1 MIRTSLRTFFG
12 AIIVAAAITAC
23 STEPEGTGRLTLRL
37 TDAPVP
43 ELDSARIYVSRVYVI
58 GDAGEV
64 TISDTAAVYE
74 LLDLQNGVTEAL
86 GSEVIT
92 AGDYSQLRMVVDS
105 ARAVLTPPLMFSDG
119 SSATDLKTPSG
130 GTSGIKVNFAG
141 PIQVVP
147 GETVLIVDFDVSRSF
162 VFQGPASNPNGMTFK
177 PVIHAVASDVAGSIS
192 GTVLP
197 ATSGAQLAA
206 ITGAGDTVATA
217 LADGQTGAYTLMF
230 LPPGTYSVAASAT
243 GFQPAQVDNVT
254 LAASEAR
261 MGVDF
266 TLSP

>member
-1 MIRTSLRTFFG
+1 LVFG
-12 AIIVAAAITAC
+12 AIIAAAAITSC
-23 STEPEGTGRLTLRL
+23 STEPEETGRLTLQL
-37 TDAPVP
+37 TDAPAP
-43 ELDSARIYVSRVYVI
+43 ELDSARVYVSRVYVI

-74 LLDLQNGVTEAL
+74 LLDLQNGITEAL

-92 AGDYSQLRMVVDS
+92 AGNYSQLRMVVDS
-105 ARAVLTPPLMFSDG
+105 ARAVLTPPLTFSDG
-119 SSATDLKTPSG
+119 TSATDLKTPSG
-130 GTSGIKVNFAG
+130 STSGVKVNFAG
-141 PIQVVP
+141 PIPVVP

-162 VFQGPASNPNGMTFK
+162 VFQGPASNPNGITFK
-177 PVIHAVASDVAGSIS
+177 PVVHAVVADIAGSIS

-206 ITGAGDTVATA
+206 VTAAGDTVATA

-230 LPPGTYSVAASAT
+230 LPPDTYSVKVSAT
-243 GFQPAQVDNVT
+243 GFQPAQMDDVV
-254 LAASEAR
+254 LAASQTLT
-261 MGVDF
+261 GVDF